1 MLESIEKMGD
11 EGLAQVSRETFEIF
25 LNHSDKYLD
34 QMLARLDEAGEG
46 ERLRLY
52 QLIAVQYENRNDSAS
67 ADAYY
72 KKAVDALEA
81 LQK

>member
-1 MLESIEKMGD
+1 
-11 EGLAQVSRETFEIF
+11 
-25 LNHSDKYLD
+25 
-34 QMLARLDEAGEG
+34 MLARLDEAGEG